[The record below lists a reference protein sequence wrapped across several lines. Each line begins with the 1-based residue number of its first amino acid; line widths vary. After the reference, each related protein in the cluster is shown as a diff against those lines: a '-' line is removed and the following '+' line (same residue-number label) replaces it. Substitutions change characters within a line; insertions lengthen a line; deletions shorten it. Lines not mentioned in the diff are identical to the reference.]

1 MRKIL
6 GTSVLV
12 LGLCFA
18 CPAMN
23 AQSSDDIHQ
32 AQQALKDKG
41 FDPGPVDGVDGQK
54 TKSAI
59 KAFQKSQNL
68 TPDGRLG
75 PQTLDGLGVKHGS
88 AKTNMKAA
96 GSNLKNSYTNGGKD
110 IGEGGKDLGKNIKDG
125 HPVTAAKDF
134 GKGVGDG
141 AAKIGVGTGHA
152 AKNAAKGVK
161 NAVTGGSKKA
171 KDTSDTSK

>member
-1 MRKIL
+1 MRRIL
-6 GTSVLV
+6 GTSAIL
-12 LGLCFA
+12 LGLCIA
-18 CPAMN
+18 SPALF
-23 AQSSDDIHQ
+23 AQSSDEIQQ

-41 FDPGPVDGVDGQK
+41 FDPGPVDGVDGDK
-54 TKSAI
+54 TKTAV
-59 KAFQKSQNL
+59 KQFQKSQNL

-96 GSNLKNSYTNGGKD
+96 GSNLKNSYANGGKD
-110 IGEGGKDLGKNIKDG
+110 IGEGGKDLGKNVKDG
-125 HPVTAAKDF
+125 HPVEAAKDF
-134 GKGVGDG
+134 GKGVGEG

-161 NAVTGGSKKA
+161 NAVTPGSKKDATDTA
-171 KDTSDTSK
+171 K

>member
-1 MRKIL
+1 MRKTFSISAIL
-6 GTSVLV
+6 

-18 CPAMN
+18 SPAVYG
-23 AQSSDDIHQ
+23 QSSDEIRQ

-41 FDPGPVDGVDGQK
+41 FDPGPVDGVDGGK

-68 TPDGRLG
+68 AADGRLG

-96 GSNLKNSYTNGGKD
+96 GSNLKHSYSNGGKD

-125 HPVTAAKDF
+125 KPVSAAKDF
-134 GKGVGDG
+134 GKGVGNG

-152 AKNAAKGVK
+152 AKNVAKGVK
-161 NAVTGGSKKA
+161 NAVTPNSK